1 MLSVDF
7 IAEKL
12 HILLFS
18 EIPVAWSHRKSIL
31 LFVYWCFDVKSTY
44 RRKRLS
50 DYWRGSRGLVPQSPP
65 SLPLMERWVKD
76 QGGGGG
82 GVDFWRGRRS
92 LEAPSPPS
100 INIQRE
106 IFLRNKLADPHFYPP
121 KLGHKSLSSIR
132 LQNWNLWTLCF
143 IPGKEAETSWA
154 IWTYVGKP
162 NRHRTIDHLLPQSGQ
177 HNNTRFT
184 HVLLEGCLFIYQN
197 RVQPKRI

>member
-76 QGGGGG
+76 QGVGEGGLVRKRKERFGASISSFTSSDG
-82 GVDFWRGRRS
+82 KVSKGPRGLGKGFDFWRGSRG
-92 LEAPSPPS
+92 LEPPSPPS
-100 INIQRE
+100 
-106 IFLRNKLADPHFYPP
+106 LRLMERCVKDPE
-121 KLGHKSLSSIR
+121 GGGR
-132 LQNWNLWTLCF
+132 LL
-143 IPGKEAETSWA
+143 
-154 IWTYVGKP
+154 
-162 NRHRTIDHLLPQSGQ
+162 
-177 HNNTRFT
+177 
-184 HVLLEGCLFIYQN
+184 
-197 RVQPKRI
+197 KRK